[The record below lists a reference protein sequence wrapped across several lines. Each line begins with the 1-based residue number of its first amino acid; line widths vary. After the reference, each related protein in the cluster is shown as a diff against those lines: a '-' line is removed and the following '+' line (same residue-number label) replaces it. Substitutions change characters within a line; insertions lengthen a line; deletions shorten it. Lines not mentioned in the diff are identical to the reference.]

1 MGEAADRRAHEHL
14 SMAGKRRA
22 TVFLALVVATVTI
35 AAAHAA
41 ALPGMPA
48 SSTMAL
54 TVTDV
59 PGALVAGQGALA
71 TGDMDVANAYSR
83 EFLFKSPYGASK
95 YVVLREEVLV
105 TTSEDNAATEY
116 RVAGHL
122 FSSRAF
128 QRSIANSFVASLK
141 LKKGVARV
149 TTIKA
154 RALGFGDS
162 ALEAGSIVHGKNGSS
177 INISL
182 SLYRVGKVVVLNIAE
197 GEGSQIVASD
207 ARTFGTLGMAHIDAA
222 LIPIVIAPA
231 VIAGTPLQGQTLT
244 ASPGT
249 WGDEPASYGYQ
260 WQHCDAAGAN
270 CTDVA
275 GATASTYAVTAAEV
289 DFTLHVAVT
298 ATNRFGSASSVSAVT
313 AVAA

>member
-1 MGEAADRRAHEHL
+1 MGEAPDGPTAQPL
-14 SMAGKRRA
+14 CMAGKRLA
-22 TVFLALVVATVTI
+22 TLFSALGLATLTI

-41 ALPGMPA
+41 ALPGIPA

-54 TVTDV
+54 TAADV
-59 PGALVAGQGALA
+59 PGATVADQGSLS
-71 TGDMDVANAYSR
+71 TGDLDVANAYSR
-83 EFLFKSPYGASK
+83 DFLFRSPYGASK
-95 YVVLREEVLV
+95 YMLLREEVLV
-105 TTSEDNAATEY
+105 TTSEDNAANEY

-128 QRSIANSFVASLK
+128 QRSIANTFVASLK

-162 ALEAGSIVHGKNGSS
+162 ALEAGSIVHGKNGST

-197 GEGSQIVASD
+197 GEGSKIDAAD
-207 ARTFGTLGMAHIDAA
+207 ARKFGTLGVAHIDAA
-222 LIPIVIAPA
+222 LVPIVISPA
-231 VIAGTPLQGQTLT
+231 TVTGTAQQGQTLT
-244 ASPGT
+244 ASPGE
-249 WGDEPASYGYQ
+249 WGDEPASYTYQ
-260 WQHCDAAGAN
+260 WQHCDATGAN

-275 GATASTYAVTAAEV
+275 GATAATYAVTAADV
-289 DFTLHVAVT
+289 GFTLHVEVT
-298 ATNRFGSASSVSAVT
+298 GTNRFGTASSVSAVT
-313 AVAA
+313 AVAS

>member
-1 MGEAADRRAHEHL
+1 
-14 SMAGKRRA
+14 MAGKRLA
-22 TVFLALVVATVTI
+22 TLFSALGVATLTI

-41 ALPGMPA
+41 VLPGMPA

-54 TVTDV
+54 TAADV
-59 PGALVAGQGALA
+59 PGALVAQQGSLS
-71 TGDMDVANAYSR
+71 TGDIDVANAYSR

-116 RVAGHL
+116 RIAGHL

-128 QRSIANSFVASLK
+128 QRSIANSFIASLK

-162 ALEAGSIVHGKNGSS
+162 ALEAGSIVHGKNGAT

-197 GEGSQIVASD
+197 GQGAKIVAAD
-207 ARTFGTLGMAHIDAA
+207 ARTFGTLGIAHIDAA
-222 LIPIVIAPA
+222 LIPITISPA
-231 VIAGTPLQGQTLT
+231 AIAGTAQQGQALT
-244 ASPGT
+244 ASPGD
-249 WGDEPASYGYQ
+249 WGDEPASYAYQ

-275 GATASTYAVTAAEV
+275 GATAPTYAVTAADV
-289 DFTLHVAVT
+289 GFTLHVAVS
-298 ATNRFGSASSVSAVT
+298 ATNRFGSASSVSALT
-313 AVAA
+313 AVVS